1 MDTNTPEPAQQPLE
15 AVPVS
20 VGKVLREARLSQGL
34 SVADV
39 AGSIKFAPRQV
50 EALESDDFAHL
61 PELAFVRGFIRS
73 YARLLGIDDAPLLA
87 ALPHAEQKLASSRSD
102 LADMPASA
110 SQATRRLNSIWLVAS
125 LGVAIVLGVA
135 IWIVQDKPV
144 QKQAEIQPQV
154 MPVPETLVVSSVAM
168 VSMPVAAMPPVVPA
182 KLAASSQSASAPGEV
197 KPVPAVASKLKSGP
211 VHLVFDEDSWVEVT
225 DGTSKTLLRQ
235 TNPAKSEQWLKGTP
249 PYSLVIGN
257 ASGVHLYYEG
267 DEIDLSEFTDVAVA
281 RLILE

>member
-1 MDTNTPEPAQQPLE
+1 MDTSTAESAQPTQDS
-15 AVPVS
+15 ASVS
-20 VGKVLREARLSQGL
+20 VGKTLREARLSQGL

-39 AGSIKFAPRQV
+39 ASSIKFAPRQV

-61 PELAFVRGFIRS
+61 PELAFVRGFVRS
-73 YARLLGIDDAPLLA
+73 YARLLSIDDAPLLA
-87 ALPHAEQKLASSRSD
+87 ALPNADQKLVTARND
-102 LADMPASA
+102 LADMPAST

-135 IWIVQDKPV
+135 IWIVEDKPA
-144 QKQAEIQPQV
+144 QKQAAVQPQFE
-154 MPVPETLVVSSVAM
+154 PAPEAMVSSSVAI
-168 VSMPVAAMPPVVPA
+168 VSMPVAAPVQMAPA
-182 KLAASSQSASAPGEV
+182 ALAASSQSASAPAEV
-197 KPVPAVASKLKSGP
+197 KPAITSKLKSGP

-225 DGTSKTLLRQ
+225 DGTSKTLLRM

-257 ASGVHLYYEG
+257 AKGVHLYYEG
-267 DEIDLSEFTDVAVA
+267 EEIDLGEFTDVKVA